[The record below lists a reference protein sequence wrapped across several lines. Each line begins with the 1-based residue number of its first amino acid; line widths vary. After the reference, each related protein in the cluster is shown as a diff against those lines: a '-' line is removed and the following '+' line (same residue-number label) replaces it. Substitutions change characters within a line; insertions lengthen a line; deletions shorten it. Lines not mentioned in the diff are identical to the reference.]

1 MAYTS
6 SISEMKAEV
15 GRLVAE
21 TALVVGRLEPR
32 DLPASGVPALLDG
45 FIELE
50 RRAAAGRLLLAA
62 RAAESNKWKRQGFRS
77 AAEWFAAQSGTSTG
91 CAREDLAT
99 SERLEGLEGT
109 SGAVREGRLSPE
121 QAAAISDAA
130 AVNPAAEAG
139 LLDLAETESLKGLKD
154 QAAEAKAEVEDLEER
169 DKRIR
174 KNRRCRTWVGRD
186 GAWNLTATG
195 PIAEGSGFE
204 VAWERLIEERF
215 TDARLAGTRESRE
228 NYAFD
233 ALMNMANQQA
243 GAKTEGKARENLRH
257 LALIRVDLDALTT
270 GDVGDDG
277 LCEIA
282 GLGPIPISV
291 ARRMLGD
298 SILKLVVTKG
308 VDVLNVTHL
317 GRGATTAQTIA
328 LLWQQP
334 NCSVAGCNRTR
345 RLQHDHRTAWA
356 TERVTRLANL
366 DPLCEHHHNLKTRD
380 GWALVAGTGRRP
392 MVAPDHPD
400 HPLGTA
406 RATAR
411 PAEARAGP

>member
-1 MAYTS
+1 MSNTS
-6 SISEMKAEV
+6 SVGELREEV
-15 GRLVAE
+15 TRLADATSSV
-21 TALVVGRLEPR
+21 LLRLHPR
-32 DLPASGVPALLDG
+32 DLPVGEVPGLVSL
-45 FIELE
+45 FVTLE
-50 RRAAAGRLLLAA
+50 RRAAACRVLLAA
-62 RAAESNKWKRQGFRS
+62 RAAEAEQWRAGGFRS

-91 CAREDLAT
+91 RAREDLAT

-109 SGAVREGRLSPE
+109 SDAVREGRLSPE

-169 DKRIR
+169 EKRIR
-174 KNRRCRTWVGRD
+174 KNRRARVWVDRD
-186 GAWNLTATG
+186 GRWNLSAQG
-195 PIAEGSGFE
+195 PLADGSGFE
-204 VAWERLIEERF
+204 VALERLIDQRF
-215 TDARLAGTRESRE
+215 TDARLAGIRETRD

-243 GAKTEGKARENLRH
+243 GAKDVAKGRENLRH

-270 GDVGDDG
+270 GDIGDG
-277 LCEIA
+277 GICEIA
-282 GLGPIPISV
+282 GLGPIAVST

-308 VDVLNVTHL
+308 IDVLNVTHL

-328 LLWQQP
+328 LLWSQP
-334 NCSVAGCNRTR
+334 QCSVVGCNRTR
-345 RLQHDHRTAWA
+345 RLQHDHRTTYA

-366 DPLCEHHHNLKTRD
+366 DPLCEHHHNLKTND
-380 GWALVAGTGRRP
+380 NWALVTGTGRRP
-392 MVAPDHPD
+392 MVPPHDERHPD
-400 HPLGTA
+400 HPTA
-406 RATAR
+406 RGR
-411 PAEARAGP
+411 DPAHAIR